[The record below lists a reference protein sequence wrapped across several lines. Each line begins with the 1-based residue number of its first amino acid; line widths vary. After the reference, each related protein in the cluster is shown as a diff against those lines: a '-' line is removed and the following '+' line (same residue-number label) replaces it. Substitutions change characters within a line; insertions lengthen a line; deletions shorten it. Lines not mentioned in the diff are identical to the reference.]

1 MTAARPDE
9 HRLTFLDESALELQL
24 VTGRAPLIQII
35 WVYEHPVDAEGLAR
49 FHRNF
54 FASLAGRVIERS
66 PLPFGRARWVRP
78 QTPAPP
84 IHGLSAPPRP
94 REEMLEWA
102 DGLRSLPID
111 PLRGPSCYLA
121 AQSFTDGAT
130 AVSIVAAHAIGDG
143 VGGMMAIFEAV
154 TGNIRNPGYDTAGAR
169 PRSRALRADLRQA
182 MRDLPMTA
190 RTAVKAAKMLRAQR
204 RAAPPAVTKSAGSL
218 PAVRDD
224 RQVVMPSAAIYI
236 DAADWDARA
245 ESLGGNSYSLL
256 GGFAAKLAEH
266 LGRLRAADGK
276 ASLLIAINL
285 RESLD
290 DDRALAM
297 AFATA
302 HVDPKA
308 VTVDLTEARDAV
320 RAARQKAKTEP
331 DPTIEILPLMP
342 WLPRKAIKGLA
353 DQMFAYSE
361 DLPVSCSNLGDLP
374 AEISKVDGTP
384 AEYVFVR
391 GLDTG
396 VTLADLERSHGQLVV
411 VSARING
418 KVSITAESYQLG
430 ADNSKGR
437 LEELVTQTLAEFGL
451 HGVVV

>member
-1 MTAARPDE
+1 MSRARADE

-35 WVYEHPVDAEGLAR
+35 WVYEHPVDIAGLQR

-66 PLPFGRARWVRP
+66 PLPFGRARWARP
-78 QTPAPP
+78 QRPAPA
-84 IHGLSAPPRP
+84 IHGLTAPARP
-94 REEMLEWA
+94 RAEMLDWA
-102 DGLRSLPID
+102 DGLRTLPID

-121 AQSFTDGAT
+121 VQSFTDGST

-143 VGGMMAIFEAV
+143 VGGMMAIFDAV
-154 TGNIRNPGYDTAGAR
+154 TGNIRDPGYDDAGAR
-169 PRSRALRADLRQA
+169 TLGRAVRADLRQA
-182 MRDLPMTA
+182 VRDLPMTA
-190 RTAVKAAKMLRAQR
+190 RTAVKAARMLRAQR
-204 RAAPPAVTKSAGSL
+204 RVPSRRTKDTQVEL
-218 PAVRDD
+218 RDD
-224 RQVVMPSAAIYI
+224 RHVVLPGAAIYL
-236 DAADWDARA
+236 DAAEWDAMA
-245 ESLGGNSYSLL
+245 ESLGGNGYSLL
-256 GGFAAKLAEH
+256 AGFAAKLAER
-266 LGRLRAADGK
+266 LGRLRAADGR

-302 HVDPKA
+302 HVDPA
-308 VTVDLTEARDAV
+308 TVTTDLTEARAAV
-320 RAARQKAKTEP
+320 RQARQKAKAEP
-331 DPTIEILPLMP
+331 DPTVEILPLVP
-342 WLPRKAIKGLA
+342 WLPRRAIKGLA

-374 AEISKVDGTP
+374 VEISRVDGSP

-396 VTLADLERSHGQLVV
+396 VTMADLERSHGQLVV

-418 KVSITAESYQLG
+418 KVSITVESYQLG
-430 ADNSKGR
+430 ADNSKDR
-437 LEELVTQTLAEFGL
+437 LEKLVSQTLAEFGL
-451 HGVVV
+451 RGVVV

>member
-1 MTAARPDE
+1 MTPARRDE

-35 WVYEHPVDAEGLAR
+35 WVYEHPVDGAGLER

-54 FASLAGRVIERS
+54 FASIAGRAIERS

-78 QTPAPP
+78 QTPPPP
-84 IHGLSAPPRP
+84 IHGLTAPPRP
-94 REEMLEWA
+94 REEMLAWA
-102 DGLRSLPID
+102 DGLRTLPID

-121 AQSFTDGAT
+121 TQSFTDGAT

-154 TGNIRNPGYDTAGAR
+154 TGNIRNPGYDSAGAR
-169 PRSRALRADLRQA
+169 SRGRAMLADFRQA
-182 MRDLPMTA
+182 MRDLPMTT
-190 RTAVKAAKMLRAQR
+190 RTAVKAAKMFRAQR
-204 RAAPPAVTKSAGSL
+204 RDAPRAAGTAV
-218 PAVRDD
+218 AVRDD
-224 RQVVMPSAAIYI
+224 RQVVMPSVAIYI

-245 ESLGGNSYSLL
+245 EALGGNSYSMLA
-256 GGFAAKLAEH
+256 GFAAKLAEH

-285 RESLD
+285 RESLE

-302 HVDPKA
+302 HVDPAA
-308 VTVDLTEARDAV
+308 VAGDLTEARDAV
-320 RAARQKAKTEP
+320 RDARQKAKTEP

-342 WLPRKAIKGLA
+342 WLPRRAVKGLA

-374 AEISKVDGTP
+374 AEISMVDGTP

-391 GLDTG
+391 GMDTG
-396 VTLADLERSHGQLVV
+396 VTMADLERSHGQLVV

-418 KVSITAESYQLG
+418 KVSITVESYQLG
-430 ADNSKGR
+430 ADNSTVR
-437 LEELVTQTLAEFGL
+437 LKELATATLSEFGL
-451 HGVVV
+451 SGVVV